1 MENNAKKL
9 TINIDI
15 NEVAEA
21 RVAEIKEILD
31 QHMGSAKLHFQV
43 FEPKEKIYVKMPS
56 KKTKVK
62 ICQELLDS
70 LDQNKIHYK
79 LN

>member
-1 MENNAKKL
+1 MFKAKISKES
-9 TINIDI
+9 DI
-15 NEVAEA
+15 LFNKASSPS
-21 RVAEIKEILD
+21 EIKEILD